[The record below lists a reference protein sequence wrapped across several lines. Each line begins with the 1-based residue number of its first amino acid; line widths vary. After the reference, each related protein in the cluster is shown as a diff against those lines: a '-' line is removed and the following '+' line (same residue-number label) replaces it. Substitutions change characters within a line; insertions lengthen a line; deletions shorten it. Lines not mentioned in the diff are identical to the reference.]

1 MTHDATP
8 ADAVLE
14 GARVAPPRERTW
26 LGQPPGLAILF
37 LTEMW
42 EKFSFFGMRALQVYY
57 MTKALHFDQA
67 RASLVYGTYAAC
79 VYLTPI
85 VGGMVSDRWLGKR
98 RAVIVGGALMALGHF
113 MMASE
118 ALFFPAMA
126 VIACGN
132 GLFLPN
138 LPSQVKP
145 LYAANDARLAGAYN
159 LYYMGI
165 NLGAFIAPLVCG
177 TLGEVYGWHW
187 GFGAAGVGMCLGLAI
202 YVLGSRHL
210 APDDDVVDETPADA
224 ASPASRHQLL
234 FLVGTALAVVIFRVA
249 YEQTGNTLALWADT
263 AVDRR
268 VFDWTIPV
276 TWLQSLN
283 PLFVFV
289 MTPLLV
295 AWWNRRGDARAP
307 SAPLWKMSIGAMTV
321 AASFVLLAVVARVS
335 DAGGVPAHW
344 GWLVV
349 FFALLTL
356 GELYILPVGLGLF
369 AQLALPG
376 FGATTIAAWF
386 LAAFAGNL
394 VSGVVGTWWSSMSP
408 EGFYLAMAAIAA
420 VSGTLLLMLAA
431 AERRWFTDLMTAQ
444 RAGSPS

>member
-1 MTHDATP
+1 MAP
-8 ADAVLE
+8 APA
-14 GARVAPPRERTW
+14 RTW

-57 MTKALHFDQA
+57 MVKALHYDQA
-67 RASLVYGTYAAC
+67 TASLVYGGYAAG

-85 VGGMVSDRWLGKR
+85 AGGMIADRWLGKR
-98 RAVIVGGALMALGHF
+98 RAVIVGGLLMALGHF

-118 ALFFPAMA
+118 PLFFPAMA

-165 NLGAFIAPLVCG
+165 NLGAFFAPLVCG
-177 TLGEVYGWHW
+177 TLGELYGWHW

-202 YVLGSRHL
+202 YVAGSRHL
-210 APDDDVVDETPADA
+210 APVDAVVDEPIAPA
-224 ASPASRHQLL
+224 ASRHQLA
-234 FLVGTALAVVIFRVA
+234 FLVGAGVAVILFRTA

-263 AVDRR
+263 AVDRHAFGWQ
-268 VFDWTIPV
+268 VPA

-283 PLFVFV
+283 PLFVFAL
-289 MTPLLV
+289 TPLLV
-295 AWWNRRGDARAP
+295 AFWNRRGGSVSPA
-307 SAPLWKMSIGAMTV
+307 APLAKMAFGAFVV
-321 AASFVLLAVVARVS
+321 ATSFVLLAAVASQS
-335 DAGGVPAHW
+335 DAGGAPVHW
-344 GWLVV
+344 LWLVA
-349 FFALLTL
+349 FFAVLTF
-356 GELYILPVGLGLF
+356 GELYILPVGLGMF

-394 VSGVVGTWWSSMSP
+394 LSGVVGTWWSHLSP
-408 EGFYLAMAAIAA
+408 AAFFLAMAAIAA
-420 VSGTLLLMLAA
+420 VSGALLRLLAST
-431 AERRWFTDLMTAQ
+431 ERRHFAGLMT
-444 RAGSPS
+444 SSS

>member
-1 MTHDATP
+1 MSAMPPTP
-8 ADAVLE
+8 A
-14 GARVAPPRERTW
+14 PRRTW

-67 RASLVYGTYAAC
+67 RASLVYGAYAAC

-85 VGGMVSDRWLGKR
+85 AGGVISDRWLGKR
-98 RAVIVGGALMALGHF
+98 RAVIVGGLLMALGHF

-145 LYAANDARLAGAYN
+145 LYAAGDVRLAGAYN

-165 NLGAFIAPLVCG
+165 NLGAFFAPLVCG
-177 TLGEVYGWHW
+177 TLGELYGWHY

-210 APDDDVVDETPADA
+210 APDDAAAEAAAEPAA
-224 ASPASRHQLL
+224 PAASRHQLL
-234 FLVGTALAVVIFRVA
+234 FLAGTALAVVIFRVA
-249 YEQTGNTLALWADT
+249 YEQTGNTLALWADA
-263 AVDRR
+263 AVDRHA
-268 VFDWTIPV
+268 FGWLIPV
-276 TWLQSLN
+276 TWFQSLN

-295 AWWNRRGDARAP
+295 ACWNRRGATHAQ
-307 SAPLWKMSIGAMTV
+307 SAPLWKMAIGAMTV
-321 AASFVLLAVVARVS
+321 AASFALLAAIGRAS
-335 DAGGVPAHW
+335 EAGGAPVHW
-344 GWLVV
+344 LWLVA

-376 FGATTIAAWF
+376 LGATTIAAWF

-394 VSGVVGTWWSSMSP
+394 LSGVVGTWWTQLSP
-408 EGFYLAMAAIAA
+408 AGFFLAMGAIAA
-420 VSGTLLLMLAA
+420 LASLLLTSLAA
-431 AERRWFTDLMTAQ
+431 AERRYFTGLMTAR

>member
-1 MTHDATP
+1 MTAP
-8 ADAVLE
+8 A
-14 GARVAPPRERTW
+14 RTW

-42 EKFSFFGMRALQVYY
+42 EKFSFFGMRALQMYY
-57 MTKALHFDQA
+57 MVKALHFDQA
-67 RASLVYGTYAAC
+67 TASLVYGGYAAG

-85 VGGMVSDRWLGKR
+85 AGGVIADRWLGRR
-98 RAVIVGGALMALGHF
+98 RAVIVGGLLMALGHF

-118 ALFFPAMA
+118 SLFFPAMA

-138 LPSQVKP
+138 LPSQVRP
-145 LYAANDARLAGAYN
+145 LYAADDARLAGAYN

-165 NLGAFIAPLVCG
+165 NLGAFLAPLVCG
-177 TLGEVYGWHW
+177 SLGEWVGWHW

-210 APDDDVVDETPADA
+210 APDTAIAVEPAA
-224 ASPASRHQLL
+224 PAASRHQLM
-234 FLVGTALAVVIFRVA
+234 FLVGAGLSVILFRTA
-249 YEQTGNTLALWADT
+249 YEQTGNTLALWADV
-263 AVDRR
+263 AVDRHAFGWL
-268 VFDWTIPV
+268 VPV

-295 AWWNRRGDARAP
+295 AFWNRRGGSVSPA
-307 SAPLWKMSIGAMTV
+307 APLSRMSFGALAV
-321 AASFVLLAVVARVS
+321 AASFVMLAAVASQS
-335 DAGGVPAHW
+335 DAHGAPVHW
-344 GWLVV
+344 LWLVA
-349 FFALLTL
+349 FFALLTF
-356 GELYILPVGLGLF
+356 GELYILPVGLGMF

-394 VSGVVGTWWSSMSP
+394 LSGVVGTWWSHMSP
-408 EGFYLAMAAIAA
+408 ASFFLAMAAIAA
-420 VSGTLLLMLAA
+420 AAGVLLRLLATT
-431 AERRWFTDLMTAQ
+431 ERRHFAGLMTSA
-444 RAGSPS
+444 S

>member
-1 MTHDATP
+1 M
-8 ADAVLE
+8 
-14 GARVAPPRERTW
+14 
-26 LGQPPGLAILF
+26 
-37 LTEMW
+37 
-42 EKFSFFGMRALQVYY
+42 
-57 MTKALHFDQA
+57 
-67 RASLVYGTYAAC
+67 
-79 VYLTPI
+79 
-85 VGGMVSDRWLGKR
+85 
-98 RAVIVGGALMALGHF
+98 IVGGALMAIGHF

-145 LYAANDARLAGAYN
+145 LYAASDARLAGAYN

-165 NLGAFIAPLVCG
+165 NLGAFLAPLVCG
-177 TLGEVYGWHW
+177 TLGELYGWHY

-202 YVLGSRHL
+202 YVRGSRHL
-210 APDDDVVDETPADA
+210 APDDAAAEPASGETA
-224 ASPASRHQLL
+224 AAASRHQLL
-234 FLVGTALAVVIFRVA
+234 FLAGTALAVVLFRVA

-268 VFDWTIPV
+268 LFGGTIPV
-276 TWLQSLN
+276 TWFQALN

-295 AWWNRRGDARAP
+295 AFWNRRGQAHAQT
-307 SAPLWKMSIGAMTV
+307 APLWKMSLGAMMV
-321 AASFVLLAVVARVS
+321 AASFVLLAMVSRVS
-335 DAGGVPAHW
+335 EGGGAPAHW
-344 GWLVV
+344 IWLVA

-394 VSGVVGTWWSSMSP
+394 LSGVAGTWWSALSP
-408 EGFYLAMAAIAA
+408 DAFYLAMAAIAA
-420 VSGTLLLMLAA
+420 LSGLLLTLLAA
-431 AERRWFTDLMTAQ
+431 VERRCFAGLMTAQ

>member
-1 MTHDATP
+1 MTQAP
-8 ADAVLE
+8 A
-14 GARVAPPRERTW
+14 RTW

-57 MTKALHFDQA
+57 MVKALHYDQA
-67 RASLVYGTYAAC
+67 SASLVYGGYAAG

-85 VGGMVSDRWLGKR
+85 AGGMIADRWLGKR
-98 RAVIVGGALMALGHF
+98 RAVIVGGLLMAAGHF
-113 MMASE
+113 MMAFE
-118 ALFFPAMA
+118 TLFFPAMA

-165 NLGAFIAPLVCG
+165 NLGAFFAPLVCG
-177 TLGEVYGWHW
+177 TLGELYGWHW
-187 GFGAAGVGMCLGLAI
+187 GFGAAGVGMCLGLVI
-202 YVLGSRHL
+202 YVWGSRHL
-210 APDDDVVDETPADA
+210 APDTAVAEPADA
-224 ASPASRHQLL
+224 PTASRHQLA
-234 FLVGTALAVVIFRVA
+234 FLVGAGAAVILFRTA
-249 YEQTGNTLALWADT
+249 YEQTGNTLALWVDT
-263 AVDRR
+263 SVDRHAFGWL
-268 VFDWTIPV
+268 VPA

-283 PLFVFV
+283 PLFVFA

-295 AWWNRRGDARAP
+295 AFWNRRGGSASPA
-307 SAPLWKMSIGAMTV
+307 APLAKMSFGALVV
-321 AASFVLLAVVARVS
+321 AASFVLLAAVASQS
-335 DAGGVPAHW
+335 DGAGAPVHW
-344 GWLVV
+344 LWLVA

-356 GELYILPVGLGLF
+356 GELYILPVGLGMF

-376 FGATTIAAWF
+376 FGATTVAAWF

-394 VSGVVGTWWSSMSP
+394 LSGVVGTWWSHMSP
-408 EGFYLAMAAIAA
+408 AAFFLAMAGIAA
-420 VSGTLLLMLAA
+420 LSGVLLRLLAST
-431 AERRWFTDLMTAQ
+431 ERRHFAGLMT
-444 RAGSPS
+444 SSS

>member
-1 MTHDATP
+1 MSTALSAAAPEAGATP
-8 ADAVLE
+8 RR
-14 GARVAPPRERTW
+14 GH
-26 LGQPPGLAILF
+26 PPGLAVLF

-67 RASLVYGTYAAC
+67 RASLVYGAYAAC

-85 VGGMVSDRWLGKR
+85 AGGVISDRWLGKR
-98 RAVIVGGALMALGHF
+98 RAVIVGGLLMALGHF

-165 NLGAFIAPLVCG
+165 NLGGFLAPLVCG
-177 TLGEVYGWHW
+177 TLGELYGWHY

-210 APDDDVVDETPADA
+210 TPVAGADESVGESAAPA
-224 ASPASRHQLL
+224 ASRHQIL
-234 FLVGTALAVVIFRVA
+234 FLAGAALAVVIFRVA
-249 YEQTGNTLALWADT
+249 YAQTGNTLALWADT

-268 VFDWTIPV
+268 LSGWTIPV
-276 TWLQSLN
+276 TWVQLLN
-283 PLFVFV
+283 PLFVFA
-289 MTPLLV
+289 MTPPLV
-295 AWWNRRGDARAP
+295 LFWNRR
-307 SAPLWKMSIGAMTV
+307 SGA
-321 AASFVLLAVVARVS
+321 
-335 DAGGVPAHW
+335 D
-344 GWLVV
+344 
-349 FFALLTL
+349 
-356 GELYILPVGLGLF
+356 
-369 AQLALPG
+369 
-376 FGATTIAAWF
+376 
-386 LAAFAGNL
+386 
-394 VSGVVGTWWSSMSP
+394 
-408 EGFYLAMAAIAA
+408 
-420 VSGTLLLMLAA
+420 
-431 AERRWFTDLMTAQ
+431 
-444 RAGSPS
+444 

>member
-1 MTHDATP
+1 MSATP
-8 ADAVLE
+8 ST
-14 GARVAPPRERTW
+14 VARERAW

-79 VYLTPI
+79 VYLTP
-85 VGGMVSDRWLGKR
+85 VLGGVISDRWLGRR
-98 RAVIVGGALMALGHF
+98 RAVIVGGLLMALGHF

-138 LPSQVKP
+138 LPSQVRP
-145 LYAANDARLAGAYN
+145 LYAAGDPRLAGAYN

-165 NLGAFIAPLVCG
+165 NLGAFLAPLVCG

-187 GFGAAGVGMCLGLAI
+187 GFGAAGVGMCLGLAV

-210 APDDDVVDETPADA
+210 PPDAVLDEVPAAPASDA
-224 ASPASRHQLL
+224 ASRHQLV
-234 FLVGTALAVVIFRVA
+234 FLAGAALAVVLFRVA
-249 YEQTGNTLALWADT
+249 YEQTGNTLALWADA

-268 VFDWTIPV
+268 AFGGLIPV
-276 TWLQSLN
+276 TWFQSLN

-295 AWWNRRGDARAP
+295 AFWNRRGEASTPA
-307 SAPLWKMSIGAMTV
+307 APLRKMATGALMV
-321 AASFVLLAVVARVS
+321 AGSFVLLAAVAGSTSV
-335 DAGGVPAHW
+335 HW
-344 GWLVV
+344 LWLVV
-349 FFALLTL
+349 FFAVLTL

-376 FGATTIAAWF
+376 FGATTVAAWF

-394 VSGVVGTWWSSMSP
+394 LSGVVGTWWSGMSP
-408 EGFYLAMAAIAA
+408 AAFFLAMGGIAGL
-420 VSGTLLLMLAA
+420 SGLLLGMLAA
-431 AERRWFTDLMTAQ
+431 AERRWFNGLMAAPA
-444 RAGSPS
+444 AGNAR

>member
-1 MTHDATP
+1 MAGDASLAQAGVT
-8 ADAVLE
+8 
-14 GARVAPPRERTW
+14 PPRGRTW

-42 EKFSFFGMRALQVYY
+42 EKFSFFGMQVLQVYY

-67 RASLVYGTYAAC
+67 RASLVYGGYAAC

-85 VGGMVSDRWLGKR
+85 AGGVISDRWLGKR
-98 RAVIVGGALMALGHF
+98 RAVIVGGLLMALGHF

-145 LYAANDARLAGAYN
+145 LYAANDVRLAGAYN

-165 NLGAFIAPLVCG
+165 NLGAFLAPLVCG
-177 TLGEVYGWHW
+177 TLGELYGWHY
-187 GFGAAGVGMCLGLAI
+187 GFGAAGVGMCLGLAVYI
-202 YVLGSRHL
+202 LGSRHL
-210 APDDDVVDETPADA
+210 APADAVDEVVSEPDA
-224 ASPASRHQLL
+224 AAASRHRLP
-234 FLVGTALAVVIFRVA
+234 FLAGTALAVVVFRVA
-249 YEQTGNTLALWADT
+249 YAQTGNTLALWADT
-263 AVDRR
+263 AVDRH
-268 VFDWTIPV
+268 VFGWTIPA
-276 TWLQSLN
+276 TWVQLLN
-283 PLFVFV
+283 PLYVFV

-295 AWWNRRGDARAP
+295 AFWNRRGDAHAQA
-307 SAPLWKMSIGAMTV
+307 APLWKMAIGAMTV
-321 AASFVLLAVVARVS
+321 AASFVLLAAVSRAS
-335 DAGGVPAHW
+335 DAGGAPAHW
-344 GWLVV
+344 LWLVV

-394 VSGVVGTWWSSMSP
+394 LSGVVGTWWTHMSP
-408 EGFYLAMAAIAA
+408 GGFFLAMAAIAA
-420 VSGTLLLMLAA
+420 LASVLLTLLAA
-431 AERRWFTDLMTAQ
+431 AERRYFTGLMTAQ
-444 RAGSPS
+444 RVGSPS

>member
-1 MTHDATP
+1 MSAVASTP
-8 ADAVLE
+8 A
-14 GARVAPPRERTW
+14 RQRTW

-42 EKFSFFGMRALQVYY
+42 EKFSFFGMQVLQVYY

-67 RASLVYGTYAAC
+67 KASLVYGGYAAG

-85 VGGMVSDRWLGKR
+85 AGGMISDRWLGKR
-98 RAVIVGGALMALGHF
+98 RAVIVGGLLMALGHF

-118 ALFFPAMA
+118 ALFFPAMV

-145 LYAANDARLAGAYN
+145 LYATNDPRLAGAYN

-165 NLGAFIAPLVCG
+165 NLGGFLAPLVCG
-177 TLGEVYGWHW
+177 TLGELYGWHW
-187 GFGAAGVGMCLGLAI
+187 GFGAAGVGMCLGLAV
-202 YVLGSRHL
+202 YMAGSRHL
-210 APDDDVVDETPADA
+210 VPVDAADETA
-224 ASPASRHQLL
+224 AAPTASRHQIL
-234 FLVGTALAVVIFRVA
+234 FLAGTALAVVIFRVA
-249 YEQTGNTLALWADT
+249 YAQTGNTLALWADT
-263 AVDRR
+263 EVDRR
-268 VFDWTIPV
+268 AFGWTIPA
-276 TWLQSLN
+276 TWVQLLN
-283 PLFVFV
+283 PLYVFL

-295 AWWNRRGDARAP
+295 AFWNRRGDTQAP
-307 SAPLWKMSIGAMTV
+307 SAPLWKMAIGAMTV
-321 AASFVLLAVVARVS
+321 AASFALLAAVARAS
-335 DAGGVPAHW
+335 EAGGAPVHW
-344 GWLVV
+344 PWLVA

-394 VSGVVGTWWSSMSP
+394 LSGVVGTWWTHLSP
-408 EGFYLAMAAIAA
+408 DAFFLAMGALAALAG
-420 VSGTLLLMLAA
+420 VLLTLLAA

-444 RAGSPS
+444 RAGSPT

>member
-1 MTHDATP
+1 MAATP
-8 ADAVLE
+8 PAIA
-14 GARVAPPRERTW
+14 RERTW

-79 VYLTPI
+79 VYLTP
-85 VGGMVSDRWLGKR
+85 VAGGMISDRWLGRR
-98 RAVIVGGALMALGHF
+98 RAVVLGGLLMALGHF
-113 MMASE
+113 MMASQ

-138 LPSQVKP
+138 LPSQVRP

-165 NLGAFIAPLVCG
+165 NLGAFLAPLVCG
-177 TLGEVYGWHW
+177 TLGEMVGWHW
-187 GFGAAGVGMCLGLAI
+187 GVGAAGVGMCLGLAV

-210 APDDDVVDETPADA
+210 PPDDVLDEVAVDAPSTA
-224 ASPASRHQLL
+224 ASRHQIL
-234 FLVGTALAVVIFRVA
+234 FLAGAALAVVLFRVA

-263 AVDRR
+263 AVDRHA
-268 VFDWTIPV
+268 FGGLIPV
-276 TWLQSLN
+276 TWFQSLN

-295 AWWNRRGDARAP
+295 AFWNRRGGAATP
-307 SAPLWKMSIGAMTV
+307 AAPLGRMALGAATV
-321 AASFVLLAVVARVS
+321 AASFVLLAAVANLA
-335 DAGGVPAHW
+335 DDGGAPAHW
-344 GWLVV
+344 AWLVA

-376 FGATTIAAWF
+376 FGATTVAAWF

-394 VSGVVGTWWSSMSP
+394 LSGVVGTWWISLSP
-408 EGFYLAMAAIAA
+408 GGFFIAMAGIAGL
-420 VSGTLLLMLAA
+420 SGLLLGLLAA
-431 AERRWFTDLMTAQ
+431 AERRYFSGLMTVHAT
-444 RAGSPS
+444 GSAR

>member
-1 MTHDATP
+1 MS
-8 ADAVLE
+8 AV
-14 GARVAPPRERTW
+14 PSTTPRERAW

-42 EKFSFFGMRALQVYY
+42 EKFSFFGMQVLQVYY

-67 RASLVYGTYAAC
+67 RASLVYGGYAAG

-85 VGGMVSDRWLGKR
+85 AGGMISDRWLGKR
-98 RAVIVGGALMALGHF
+98 RAVIVGGLMMALGHF

-118 ALFFPAMA
+118 ALFFPAMV

-145 LYAANDARLAGAYN
+145 LYAAGDVRLAGAYN

-165 NLGAFIAPLVCG
+165 NLGGFLAPLVCG
-177 TLGEVYGWHW
+177 TLGELYGWHW

-202 YVLGSRHL
+202 YVAGSRHL
-210 APDDDVVDETPADA
+210 APVDAAEAAPAAPATPAT
-224 ASPASRHQLL
+224 SRHQVL
-234 FLVGTALAVVIFRVA
+234 FLGATALAVVIFRVA
-249 YEQTGNTLALWADT
+249 YAQTGNTLALWVDT

-268 VFDWTIPV
+268 FLGWTIPA
-276 TWLQSLN
+276 TWVQLLN
-283 PLFVFV
+283 PLFVFA

-295 AWWNRRGDARAP
+295 AYWNRREQGRGP
-307 SAPLWKMSIGAMTV
+307 SAPLWKMAIGAMTV
-321 AASFVLLAVVARVS
+321 AASFVLLAAVGRAS
-335 DAGGVPAHW
+335 EAGGAPAHW

-394 VSGVVGTWWSSMSP
+394 LSGVVGTWWTRLSP
-408 EGFYLAMAAIAA
+408 DAFFLAMAALAA
-420 VSGTLLLMLAA
+420 LASVLLTLLAA
-431 AERRWFTDLMTAQ
+431 AERRWFTGLMTAPS
-444 RAGSPS
+444 AGSPT

>member
-1 MTHDATP
+1 MSATP
-8 ADAVLE
+8 SI
-14 GARVAPPRERTW
+14 VARERTW

-79 VYLTPI
+79 VYLTP
-85 VGGMVSDRWLGKR
+85 VLGGVISDRWLGRR
-98 RAVIVGGALMALGHF
+98 RAVIAGGLLMAVGHF
-113 MMASE
+113 MMASQ

-138 LPSQVKP
+138 LPSQVRP

-165 NLGAFIAPLVCG
+165 NLGAFLAPLVCG

-187 GFGAAGVGMCLGLAI
+187 GFGAAGVGMCLGLAV

-210 APDDDVVDETPADA
+210 PPDAVLDEAAAAPASDA
-224 ASPASRHQLL
+224 ASRHQLA
-234 FLVGTALAVVIFRVA
+234 FLAGAALAVVLFRVA
-249 YEQTGNTLALWADT
+249 YEQTGNTLALWADA

-268 VFDWTIPV
+268 AFGGLIPV
-276 TWLQSLN
+276 TWFQSLN

-295 AWWNRRGDARAP
+295 AFWSRRGEASTPA
-307 SAPLWKMSIGAMTV
+307 APLRKMATGALMV
-321 AASFVLLAVVARVS
+321 AGSFVLLAAVAGA
-335 DAGGVPAHW
+335 DAVHW
-344 GWLVV
+344 LWLVV
-349 FFALLTL
+349 FFAVLTL

-376 FGATTIAAWF
+376 FGATTVAAWF

-394 VSGVVGTWWSSMSP
+394 LSGVVGTWWSSLSP
-408 EGFYLAMAAIAA
+408 AAFFLAMAGIAGLSA
-420 VSGTLLLMLAA
+420 LLLGMLAA
-431 AERRWFTDLMTAQ
+431 AERRWFNGLMAAPA
-444 RAGSPS
+444 AGDTR

>member
-1 MTHDATP
+1 MSAVPSTP
-8 ADAVLE
+8 ASQRA
-14 GARVAPPRERTW
+14 W
-26 LGQPPGLAILF
+26 LGQPPGMAILF

-85 VGGMVSDRWLGKR
+85 AGGVISDRWLGRR
-98 RAVIVGGALMALGHF
+98 RAVIVGGLLMALGHF

-145 LYAANDARLAGAYN
+145 LYAANDVRLAGAYN

-165 NLGAFIAPLVCG
+165 NLGAFFAPLVCG
-177 TLGEVYGWHW
+177 TLGELYGWHY

-210 APDDDVVDETPADA
+210 APDDAVDESAAEPDAPA
-224 ASPASRHQLL
+224 ASRHQLL
-234 FLVGTALAVVIFRVA
+234 FLAGTALAVVIFRVA
-249 YEQTGNTLALWADT
+249 YEQTGNTLALWADV
-263 AVDRR
+263 AVDRHA
-268 VFDWTIPV
+268 FGGLIPV
-276 TWLQSLN
+276 TWFQSLN

-295 AWWNRRGDARAP
+295 AFWNRRGAAHAQ
-307 SAPLWKMSIGAMTV
+307 SAPLWKMAIGAMTV
-321 AASFVLLAVVARVS
+321 AASFALLAAIGRAS
-335 DAGGVPAHW
+335 GAGGAPVHW
-344 GWLVV
+344 IWLVA

-394 VSGVVGTWWSSMSP
+394 LSGVVGTWWTQLSP
-408 EGFYLAMAAIAA
+408 AGFFLAMAGIAA
-420 VSGTLLLMLAA
+420 LASLLLTLLAA
-431 AERRWFTDLMTAQ
+431 AERRYFTGLMTAQ

>member
-1 MTHDATP
+1 MS
-8 ADAVLE
+8 AVPST
-14 GARVAPPRERTW
+14 VARERAW

-85 VGGMVSDRWLGKR
+85 AGGMISDRWLGKR
-98 RAVIVGGALMALGHF
+98 RAVIVGGLLMALGHF

-165 NLGAFIAPLVCG
+165 NLGAFFAPLVCG
-177 TLGEVYGWHW
+177 TLGELYGWHY

-202 YVLGSRHL
+202 YVAGSRHL
-210 APDDDVVDETPADA
+210 APEGAQEAAPTRTDA
-224 ASPASRHQLL
+224 AAASRHQLM
-234 FLVGTALAVVIFRVA
+234 FLAGTALAVVIFRVA

-263 AVDRR
+263 AVDRHA
-268 VFDWTIPV
+268 FGATIPV
-276 TWLQSLN
+276 TWFQSLN
-283 PLFVFV
+283 PLFVFA

-295 AWWNRRGDARAP
+295 AFWNRRGAAHAQ
-307 SAPLWKMSIGAMTV
+307 SAPLWKMAIGAMTV
-321 AASFVLLAVVARVS
+321 AASFALLAAVGRAA
-335 DAGGVPAHW
+335 AGAPVHW
-344 GWLVV
+344 LWLVG

-394 VSGVVGTWWSSMSP
+394 LSGVVGTWWSQLSP
-408 EGFYLAMAAIAA
+408 GAFFLAMAAIAA
-420 VSGTLLLMLAA
+420 LAGVLLALLAA
-431 AERRWFTDLMTAQ
+431 AERRYFTGLMTAL